1 MESRSFPAALWSD
14 SWGKVSRGGQECEQG
29 IVSFD
34 EEGSIRLDLP
44 FGELFTD
51 PGVTVLGGEALPSGL
66 EWLYGFSQDGR
77 WIALS
82 DAKSLG
88 STRSYPGGSHQ
99 TVGASRILFSKD
111 RFDPSSN
118 IAEVTLELKGL
129 SEWFGHSPISIKER
143 MGDGRA
149 RKILIDVELDG
160 KNSNKTLHDGEAY
173 TIRISHNVTIAGS
186 PEGGFTVGHKC
197 VLEVGFKQALTLAD
211 AAAAASRVTDF
222 FSFCLGFDAGI
233 EKMTLEFEGGQK
245 AECLVPFVKGRAPS
259 GVYVNRM
266 VFPYSEIAGNVD
278 SMLGLWLAEGEAI
291 KVPSALLVSL
301 LHKSWLL
308 PIDLM
313 FVASAQMFEALCRVG
328 ADLESL
334 SAEDFK
340 AFKEAVMSALGAI
353 KDKRIA
359 RMAKE
364 RIHPGNSKGQ
374 SRLIKEF
381 VERHRAAADYVFGDS
396 SAFARRH
403 IYLRNAL
410 THRDGEPDVEAA
422 DLVRHTEG
430 VLLFAFCAVA
440 EMLGLAPETVTRRIE
455 SSGYRN
461 AAVHECRKLYS
472 RKTAKCE
479 ALE

>member
-1 MESRSFPAALWSD
+1 MESRSFSAALWSD
-14 SWGKVSRGGQECEQG
+14 SWDKVSRGGQECVQG

-51 PGVTVLGGEALPSGL
+51 PGITVVGGEPLPGSR

-77 WIALS
+77 WIALGN
-82 DAKSLG
+82 ARSLG
-88 STRSYPGGSHQ
+88 STRSCPGGTHQ
-99 TVGASRILFSKD
+99 TVGASTILFSKE
-111 RFDPSSN
+111 RFNPSSG
-118 IAEVTLELKGL
+118 IARVSLELTGL
-129 SEWFGHSPISIKER
+129 SEWFGDSPIVKTVQL
-143 MGDGRA
+143 GDGRA
-149 RKILIDVELDG
+149 KKILIDVELGDG
-160 KNSNKTLHDGEAY
+160 SHNKTLHDGEALAV
-173 TIRISHNVTIAGS
+173 RIYHNVATSGS
-186 PEGGFTVGHKC
+186 PEAGFTVGHKC
-197 VLEVGFKQALTLAD
+197 ILEIAFKRAQSLAD
-211 AAAAASRVTDF
+211 ARAAVSRVADF
-222 FSFCLGFDAGI
+222 FSFCFGFNADI
-233 EKMTLEFEGGQK
+233 EKMTLGFEEGAR
-245 AECLVPFVKGRAPS
+245 AECLVPFVRGKPPGR
-259 GVYVNRM
+259 VYAYRM
-266 VFPYSEIAGNVD
+266 VFPYREIADEVD
-278 SMLGLWLAEGEAI
+278 RMLGLWLAEGEAI

-472 RKTAKCE
+472 CKPAVHE
-479 ALE
+479 GSE